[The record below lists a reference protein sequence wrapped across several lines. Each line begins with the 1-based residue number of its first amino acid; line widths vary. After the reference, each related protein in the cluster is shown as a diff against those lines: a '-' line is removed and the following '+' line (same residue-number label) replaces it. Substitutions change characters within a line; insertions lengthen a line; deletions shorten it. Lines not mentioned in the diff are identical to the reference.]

1 MSNLGPT
8 GRRVDSKSLGRQIC
22 HVFLAN
28 RKSLTAQ
35 TSNDRKD
42 ATDIPSG
49 SKFEPTDLPMVI
61 NDISSENS
69 TSSAIRE
76 HPNSLHET
84 VENASSEE
92 TFTALKADSVV
103 LAPQLDVQGQAVS
116 IKTYIDRACNS

>member
-1 MSNLGPT
+1 M
-8 GRRVDSKSLGRQIC
+8 
-22 HVFLAN
+22 
-28 RKSLTAQ
+28 TAQ